1 MNPLRPRATGLW
13 DALLGS
19 FNQPDRITAMPSRP
33 TPLRP
38 LSEQEIN
45 LPLQSPVMT
54 NMSAMA
60 DQALGQ
66 MEAGTTAQSFPPAP
80 PEVPQQPA
88 EEPSMF
94 SNLYESTLGDEEWR
108 LRKAMALN
116 SMRLNPDQAL
126 TASLGAQLK
135 DVRALRTQKQAGQRT
150 AEVLREKNP
159 QIAALLDKG
168 VIDAKTALS
177 IAYKNP
183 NQIQSLMQLYKDDP
197 VTFQKMA
204 QAGAFGG
211 DVDLGQGMMYDT
223 MAKKALEAR
232 NELIQG
238 GRTARGL
245 MNNLMRFQMNSEG
258 IETGPLEDRLQALR
272 QFGAS
277 IGVPVDETA
286 LARGQS
292 LRAASLL
299 LVAEELR
306 KNKGPQTDFDAKFTE
321 NFVPGLGNTTQA
333 NQEIT
338 NYMLSANRIM
348 TIYGG
353 QATDMPYTVKE
364 ADTFVN
370 DLQQKQQDTPA
381 VTKFDGEWITFEEYY
396 QDAKQES
403 RATGASLTDAEIL
416 EKWLKDHKEKG
427 EL

>member
-1 MNPLRPRATGLW
+1 MLRPRATGLM
-13 DALLGS
+13 DTLLAS
-19 FNQPDRITAMPSRP
+19 FNQPDRITQIPARP

-38 LSEQEIN
+38 LTEQETV
-45 LPLQSPVMT
+45 LPLRQPVMP
-54 NMSAMA
+54 NMSSMA
-60 DQALGQ
+60 EQAIGQ
-66 MEAGTTAQSFPPAP
+66 MEAGTTSADFPAVT
-80 PEVPQQPA
+80 PEMPQQPA
-88 EEPSMF
+88 EEPGMF
-94 SNLYESTLGDEEWR
+94 SKLYDSTMGDEEWR

-135 DVRALRTQKQAGQRT
+135 DVRALRMQKQAGQRT
-150 AEVLREKNP
+150 AQVLREKNP
-159 QIAALLDKG
+159 QVAALLDQG
-168 VIDAKTALS
+168 VIDAKTALT

-197 VTFQKMA
+197 DTFQRMA

-211 DVDLGQGMMYDT
+211 DVDLGQGMMYDV
-223 MAKKALEAR
+223 MAKRALENR
-232 NELIQG
+232 DNLIQG

-245 MNNLMRFQMNSEG
+245 MNNLMRFQMNAQG
-258 IETGPLEDRLQALR
+258 VETGPLEERLQALR

-277 IGVPVDETA
+277 IGVPVDENA
-286 LARGQS
+286 LAKGQS
-292 LRAASLL
+292 LKAASLL

-321 NFVPGLGNTTQA
+321 NFVVGLGNTEEA
-333 NQEIT
+333 NKEIA

-353 QATDMPYTVKE
+353 QAGDMPYTVKE
-364 ADTFVN
+364 ADDYIN
-370 DLQQKQQDTPA
+370 NLQQRQMDTPA
-381 VTKFDGEWITFEEYY
+381 VTKFDNEWITFEEYY

-403 RATGASLTDAEIL
+403 RATGAPLTDVEIL